1 MEVIIVI
8 TMKMKTSEEELQ
20 LDISKKNSILI
31 LNKLTFLKF
40 YNNFYQ
46 VFENKNKDIEI
57 FLENKLLDSKNA
69 FLLTLT
75 DQTEILE
82 NMNFKKGTLFY
93 EYIVTQINSNETL
106 DNDIIFYDLINI
118 LKNIQRSLKM
128 NIDYDMNED
137 LEKLILSQVE
147 FNLKVNFENINEII
161 NLLLKNYLEKNISKT
176 GIIFYDS
183 SLISININSYESCYF
198 FDINSKKRIEEYN
211 EIVDKEVKE
220 FDLDFI
226 INKLESIWPVDFN
239 RNETMLYIELYWK
252 SKLINLSLEVLNE
265 ISLLTYKLLDK
276 MYNKES
282 KIMIKNFQIRD
293 NVKSFLEQI

>member
-8 TMKMKTSEEELQ
+8 TMKMKTSEEEFQ

-220 FDLDFI
+220 FDLEFI

-239 RNETMLYIELYWK
+239 KDEVAFYLELYWK
-252 SKLINLSLEVLNE
+252 NSLVDLELEVSNE
-265 ISLLTYKLLDK
+265 TSLLTYGLLDK
-276 MYNKES
+276 MYNK
-282 KIMIKNFQIRD
+282 KAKTIIRNFQIRD

>member
-1 MEVIIVI
+1 
-8 TMKMKTSEEELQ
+8 MKMKTSEEEFQ

-220 FDLDFI
+220 FDLEFI

-239 RNETMLYIELYWK
+239 KDEVAFYLELYWK
-252 SKLINLSLEVLNE
+252 NSLVDLELEVSNE
-265 ISLLTYKLLDK
+265 TSLLTYGLLDK
-276 MYNKES
+276 MYNK
-282 KIMIKNFQIRD
+282 KAKTIIRNFQIRD

>member
-1 MEVIIVI
+1 MI

-93 EYIVTQINSNETL
+93 EYIVTQINSNEIL

-128 NIDYDMNED
+128 NIDYVMNED

-161 NLLLKNYLEKNISKT
+161 NLLLENYLEKNISKT

-220 FDLDFI
+220 FDLNFI

-239 RNETMLYIELYWK
+239 RDETMLYIELYWK

-265 ISLLTYKLLDK
+265 TSLLTYRLLDK

-282 KIMIKNFQIRD
+282 KIIIKNFQIRD

>member
-93 EYIVTQINSNETL
+93 EYIVTQINSNEIL

-128 NIDYDMNED
+128 NIDYVMNED

-161 NLLLKNYLEKNISKT
+161 NLLLENYLEKNISKT

-220 FDLDFI
+220 FDLEFI

-239 RNETMLYIELYWK
+239 RDETMLYIELYWK

-265 ISLLTYKLLDK
+265 TSLLTYRLLDK

-282 KIMIKNFQIRD
+282 KIIIKNFQIRD

>member
-1 MEVIIVI
+1 
-8 TMKMKTSEEELQ
+8 MKTSEEELQ

-46 VFENKNKDIEI
+46 LFENKNKDIEI

-93 EYIVTQINSNETL
+93 EYIVTQINSSETL

-220 FDLDFI
+220 FDLEFI

-239 RNETMLYIELYWK
+239 RDETMLYIELYWK

-265 ISLLTYKLLDK
+265 TSLLTYKLLDK

-282 KIMIKNFQIRD
+282 KIIIKNFQIRD

>member
-1 MEVIIVI
+1 MI

-46 VFENKNKDIEI
+46 LFENKNKDIEI

-93 EYIVTQINSNETL
+93 EYIVTQINSSETL

-220 FDLDFI
+220 FDLEFI

-239 RNETMLYIELYWK
+239 RDETMLYIELYWK

-265 ISLLTYKLLDK
+265 TSLLTYKLLDK

-282 KIMIKNFQIRD
+282 KIIIKNFQIRD

>member
-1 MEVIIVI
+1 
-8 TMKMKTSEEELQ
+8 MKMSEEELQ

-69 FLLTLT
+69 FLLTLI

-82 NMNFKKGTLFY
+82 NLNFKKGSLFY
-93 EYIVTQINSNETL
+93 EYIMNQIYSNENL
-106 DNDIIFYDLINI
+106 DNDIIFYDLENI
-118 LKNIQRSLKM
+118 LKNIQKTSKINVDY
-128 NIDYDMNED
+128 NIDED

-147 FNLKVNFENINEII
+147 FNIKVNFEDINEIM
-161 NLLLKNYLEKNISKT
+161 NFMLKNYLEKNVNKI

-183 SLISININSYESCYF
+183 SLISLDIDLFESCYF
-198 FDINSKKRIEEYN
+198 FDINEKKEVKEYN
-211 EIVDKEVKE
+211 VVLGEEVKE
-220 FDLDFI
+220 FDLNFV
-226 INKLESIWPVDFN
+226 INRLENIWPVEFN
-239 RNETMLYIELYWK
+239 REEVIHRVEKYWK
-252 SKLINLSLEVLNE
+252 SKLIDLRLEVLDE
-265 ISLLTYKLLDK
+265 TSLILYSILDK
-276 MYNKES
+276 MFNYES
-282 KIMIKNFQIRD
+282 NFIIRKFQIRD

>member
-8 TMKMKTSEEELQ
+8 TMKMKTSEEEFQ

-220 FDLDFI
+220 FDLEFI

-239 RNETMLYIELYWK
+239 RDETMLYIELYWK

-265 ISLLTYKLLDK
+265 TSLLTYKLLDK

-282 KIMIKNFQIRD
+282 KIIIKNFQIRD

>member
-1 MEVIIVI
+1 
-8 TMKMKTSEEELQ
+8 MKMSEEELQ

-69 FLLTLT
+69 FLLTLI

-82 NMNFKKGTLFY
+82 NLNFKKGSLFY
-93 EYIVTQINSNETL
+93 EYIMNQIYSNENL
-106 DNDIIFYDLINI
+106 DNDIIFYDLENI
-118 LKNIQRSLKM
+118 LKNIQKTSKINVDY
-128 NIDYDMNED
+128 NIDED

-147 FNLKVNFENINEII
+147 FNIKVNFEDINEIM
-161 NLLLKNYLEKNISKT
+161 NFMFKNYLEKNVNKI

-183 SLISININSYESCYF
+183 SLISLDIDLFESCYF
-198 FDINSKKRIEEYN
+198 FDINEKKEVKEYN
-211 EIVDKEVKE
+211 VVLGEEVKE
-220 FDLDFI
+220 FDLNFV
-226 INKLESIWPVDFN
+226 INRLENIWPVEFN
-239 RNETMLYIELYWK
+239 REEVIHRVEKYWK
-252 SKLINLSLEVLNE
+252 SKLIDLRLEVLDE
-265 ISLLTYKLLDK
+265 TSLILYSILDK
-276 MYNKES
+276 MFNYES
-282 KIMIKNFQIRD
+282 NFIIKKFQIRD

>member
-1 MEVIIVI
+1 MIIDI
-8 TMKMKTSEEELQ
+8 TMKMKTSEEEFQ

-220 FDLDFI
+220 FDLEFI

-239 RNETMLYIELYWK
+239 KDEVAFYLELYWK
-252 SKLINLSLEVLNE
+252 NSLVDLELEVSNE
-265 ISLLTYKLLDK
+265 TSLLTYGLLDK
-276 MYNKES
+276 MYNK
-282 KIMIKNFQIRD
+282 KAKTIIRNFQIRD

>member
-1 MEVIIVI
+1 MI

-46 VFENKNKDIEI
+46 LFENKNKDIEI

-118 LKNIQRSLKM
+118 LKNVQRSLKM
-128 NIDYDMNED
+128 NIEYEINED

-161 NLLLKNYLEKNISKT
+161 NLLLKNYLEKNISKI

-183 SLISININSYESCYF
+183 SIISIDINLYESCYF

-211 EIVDKEVKE
+211 GIVDKEVKE

-226 INKLESIWPVDFN
+226 ISKLESIWPVDFN
-239 RNETMLYIELYWK
+239 RDETMLYVELYWK

-265 ISLLTYKLLDK
+265 TSLLTYKLLDK

-282 KIMIKNFQIRD
+282 KIMIKNFEIRD

>member
-1 MEVIIVI
+1 
-8 TMKMKTSEEELQ
+8 MKMSEEELQ

-69 FLLTLT
+69 FLLTLI

-82 NMNFKKGTLFY
+82 NLNFKKGSLFY
-93 EYIVTQINSNETL
+93 EYIMNQIYSNENL
-106 DNDIIFYDLINI
+106 DNDIIFYDLENI
-118 LKNIQRSLKM
+118 LKNIQKTSKINVDY
-128 NIDYDMNED
+128 NIDED

-147 FNLKVNFENINEII
+147 FNIKVNFEDINEIM
-161 NLLLKNYLEKNISKT
+161 NFMFKNYLEKNVNKI

-183 SLISININSYESCYF
+183 SLISLDIDLFESCYF
-198 FDINSKKRIEEYN
+198 FDINEKKEVKEYN
-211 EIVDKEVKE
+211 VVLGEEVKE
-220 FDLDFI
+220 FDLNFV
-226 INKLESIWPVDFN
+226 INRLENIWPVEFN
-239 RNETMLYIELYWK
+239 REEVIHRVEKYWK
-252 SKLINLSLEVLNE
+252 SKLIDLRLEVLDE
-265 ISLLTYKLLDK
+265 TSLILYSILDK
-276 MYNKES
+276 MFNYES
-282 KIMIKNFQIRD
+282 NFIIRKFQIRD

>member
-1 MEVIIVI
+1 
-8 TMKMKTSEEELQ
+8 MKTTEEELL

-82 NMNFKKGTLFY
+82 NLNFKKGTLFY
-93 EYIVTQINSNETL
+93 EYILTQIFRTETL
-106 DNDIIFYDLINI
+106 DNDIIYYDLENI
-118 LKNIQRSLKM
+118 LKNIQEEIKM
-128 NIDYDMNED
+128 SIDYDITED

-147 FNLKVNFENINEII
+147 FHLKMNFENINEI
-161 NLLLKNYLEKNISKT
+161 LHFLLKNYLEKNVNKI

-183 SLISININSYESCYF
+183 SLISIDIDAYESCYF
-198 FDINSKKRIEEYN
+198 FDVNLKKEMKEYN
-211 EIVDKEVKE
+211 MVFDKEVKE
-220 FDLDFI
+220 FNLNFI
-226 INKLESIWPVDFN
+226 ATKLESIWPVEFDREEIMN
-239 RNETMLYIELYWK
+239 YIERYWK
-252 SKLINLSLEVLNE
+252 SKLIDLRLEVFNE
-265 ISLLTYKLLDK
+265 TSLITYNILDK
-276 MYNKES
+276 IFNYKSEL
-282 KIMIKNFQIRD
+282 IMKKFQIRS

>member
-1 MEVIIVI
+1 
-8 TMKMKTSEEELQ
+8 MKMKMSEEELQ

-69 FLLTLT
+69 FLLTLI

-82 NMNFKKGTLFY
+82 NLNFKKGSLFY
-93 EYIVTQINSNETL
+93 EYIMNQIYSNENL
-106 DNDIIFYDLINI
+106 DNDIIFYDLENI
-118 LKNIQRSLKM
+118 LKNIQKTSKINVDY
-128 NIDYDMNED
+128 NIDED

-147 FNLKVNFENINEII
+147 FNIKVNFEDINEIM
-161 NLLLKNYLEKNISKT
+161 NFMFKNYLEKNVNKI

-183 SLISININSYESCYF
+183 SLISLDIDLFESCYF
-198 FDINSKKRIEEYN
+198 FDINEKKEVKEYN
-211 EIVDKEVKE
+211 VVLGEEVKE
-220 FDLDFI
+220 FDLNFV
-226 INKLESIWPVDFN
+226 INRLENIWPVEFN
-239 RNETMLYIELYWK
+239 REEVIHRVEKYWK
-252 SKLINLSLEVLNE
+252 SKLIDLRLEVLDE
-265 ISLLTYKLLDK
+265 TSLILYSILDK
-276 MYNKES
+276 MFNYES
-282 KIMIKNFQIRD
+282 NFIIKKFQIRD

>member
-1 MEVIIVI
+1 
-8 TMKMKTSEEELQ
+8 MKTSEEELQ

-31 LNKLTFLKF
+31 LNKLTFLKY

-128 NIDYDMNED
+128 NIDYDLNED

-161 NLLLKNYLEKNISKT
+161 NLLLENYLEKNISKT

-239 RNETMLYIELYWK
+239 RDETMLYIELYWK
-252 SKLINLSLEVLNE
+252 SKLINLSLEVINE
-265 ISLLTYKLLDK
+265 TSLLTYKLLDK

-282 KIMIKNFQIRD
+282 KIIIKNFQIRD

>member
-1 MEVIIVI
+1 MI
-8 TMKMKTSEEELQ
+8 TMKMKTSEEEFQ

-220 FDLDFI
+220 FDLEFI

-239 RNETMLYIELYWK
+239 KDEVAFYLELYWK
-252 SKLINLSLEVLNE
+252 NSLVDLELEVSNE
-265 ISLLTYKLLDK
+265 TSLLTYGLLDK
-276 MYNKES
+276 MYNK
-282 KIMIKNFQIRD
+282 KAKTIIRNFQIRD

>member
-8 TMKMKTSEEELQ
+8 TMKMKTNEEEFQ

-226 INKLESIWPVDFN
+226 ISKLESIWPVDFN
-239 RNETMLYIELYWK
+239 KDEVAFYVELYWK
-252 SKLINLSLEVLNE
+252 NSLVDLELEVSNE
-265 ISLLTYKLLDK
+265 TSLLTYGLLDK
-276 MYNKES
+276 MYNK
-282 KIMIKNFQIRD
+282 KAKTIIRNFQIRD

>member
-1 MEVIIVI
+1 
-8 TMKMKTSEEELQ
+8 MKTSEEEFQ

-220 FDLDFI
+220 FDLEFI

-239 RNETMLYIELYWK
+239 KDEVAFYLELYWK
-252 SKLINLSLEVLNE
+252 NSLVDLELEVSNE
-265 ISLLTYKLLDK
+265 TSLLTYGLLDK
-276 MYNKES
+276 MYNK
-282 KIMIKNFQIRD
+282 KAKTIIRNFQIRD

>member
-1 MEVIIVI
+1 MI

-93 EYIVTQINSNETL
+93 EYIVTQINSNEIL

-161 NLLLKNYLEKNISKT
+161 NLLLENYLEKNISKT

-220 FDLDFI
+220 FDLNFI

-239 RNETMLYIELYWK
+239 RDETMLYIELYWK

-265 ISLLTYKLLDK
+265 TSLLTYRLLDK

-282 KIMIKNFQIRD
+282 KIIIKNFQIRD

>member
-1 MEVIIVI
+1 M
-8 TMKMKTSEEELQ
+8 SEEELQ

-69 FLLTLT
+69 FLLTLI

-82 NMNFKKGTLFY
+82 NLNFKKGSLFY
-93 EYIVTQINSNETL
+93 EYIMNQIYSNENL
-106 DNDIIFYDLINI
+106 DNDIIFYHLENI
-118 LKNIQRSLKM
+118 LKNIQKTSKINVDY
-128 NIDYDMNED
+128 NIDED

-147 FNLKVNFENINEII
+147 FNIKVNFEDINEIM
-161 NLLLKNYLEKNISKT
+161 NFMFKNYLEKNVNKI

-183 SLISININSYESCYF
+183 SLISLDIDLFESCYF
-198 FDINSKKRIEEYN
+198 FDINEKKEVKEYN
-211 EIVDKEVKE
+211 VVLGEEVKE
-220 FDLDFI
+220 FDLNFV
-226 INKLESIWPVDFN
+226 INRLENIWPVEFN
-239 RNETMLYIELYWK
+239 REEVIHRVEKYWK
-252 SKLINLSLEVLNE
+252 SKLIDLRLEVLDE
-265 ISLLTYKLLDK
+265 TSLILYSILDK
-276 MYNKES
+276 MFNYES
-282 KIMIKNFQIRD
+282 NFIIRKFQIRD

>member
-1 MEVIIVI
+1 MI

-93 EYIVTQINSNETL
+93 EYIVTQINSNEIL

-128 NIDYDMNED
+128 NIDYVMNED

-220 FDLDFI
+220 FDLEFI

-239 RNETMLYIELYWK
+239 KDEVAFYLELYWK
-252 SKLINLSLEVLNE
+252 NSLVDLELEVSNE
-265 ISLLTYKLLDK
+265 TSLLTYGLLDK
-276 MYNKES
+276 MYNK
-282 KIMIKNFQIRD
+282 KAKTIIRNFQIRD

>member
-1 MEVIIVI
+1 M
-8 TMKMKTSEEELQ
+8 SEEELQ

-69 FLLTLT
+69 FLLTLI

-82 NMNFKKGTLFY
+82 NLNFKKGSLFY
-93 EYIVTQINSNETL
+93 EYIMNQIYSNENL
-106 DNDIIFYDLINI
+106 DNDIIFYDLENI
-118 LKNIQRSLKM
+118 LKNIQKTSKINVDY
-128 NIDYDMNED
+128 NIDED

-147 FNLKVNFENINEII
+147 FNIKVNFEDINEIM
-161 NLLLKNYLEKNISKT
+161 NFMFKNYLEKNVNKI

-183 SLISININSYESCYF
+183 SLISLDIDLFESCYF
-198 FDINSKKRIEEYN
+198 FDINEKKEVKEYN
-211 EIVDKEVKE
+211 VVLGEEVKE
-220 FDLDFI
+220 FDLNFV
-226 INKLESIWPVDFN
+226 INRLENIWPVEFN
-239 RNETMLYIELYWK
+239 REEVIHRVEKYWK
-252 SKLINLSLEVLNE
+252 SKLIDLRLEVLDE
-265 ISLLTYKLLDK
+265 TSLILYSILDK
-276 MYNKES
+276 MFNYES
-282 KIMIKNFQIRD
+282 NFIIKKFQIRD

>member
-1 MEVIIVI
+1 MI
-8 TMKMKTSEEELQ
+8 TMKMKTSEEEFQ

-220 FDLDFI
+220 FDLEFI

-239 RNETMLYIELYWK
+239 RDETMLYIELYWK

-265 ISLLTYKLLDK
+265 TSLLTYKLLDK

-282 KIMIKNFQIRD
+282 KIIIKNFQIRD

>member
-1 MEVIIVI
+1 
-8 TMKMKTSEEELQ
+8 MKMKTSEEELQ

-128 NIDYDMNED
+128 NIDYDLNED

-161 NLLLKNYLEKNISKT
+161 NLLLENYLEKNISKT

-198 FDINSKKRIEEYN
+198 FDINSKRRIKEYN
-211 EIVDKEVKE
+211 GIVDKEVKE

-226 INKLESIWPVDFN
+226 ISKLESIWPVNFN
-239 RNETMLYIELYWK
+239 KDEVAFYIELYWK
-252 SKLINLSLEVLNE
+252 NSLVDLELEVSNE
-265 ISLLTYKLLDK
+265 TSLLTYGLLDK
-276 MYNKES
+276 MYNK
-282 KIMIKNFQIRD
+282 KAKTIIRNFQIRD

>member
-1 MEVIIVI
+1 MI

-93 EYIVTQINSNETL
+93 EYIVTQINSNEIL

-128 NIDYDMNED
+128 NIDYVMNED

-161 NLLLKNYLEKNISKT
+161 NLLLENYLEKNISKT

-239 RNETMLYIELYWK
+239 RDETMLYIELYWK

-265 ISLLTYKLLDK
+265 TSLLTYRLLDK

-282 KIMIKNFQIRD
+282 KIIIKNFQIRD

>member
-1 MEVIIVI
+1 
-8 TMKMKTSEEELQ
+8 MKTSEEELQ

>member
-1 MEVIIVI
+1 MI

-46 VFENKNKDIEI
+46 LFENKNKDIEI

-118 LKNIQRSLKM
+118 LKNVQRSLKM
-128 NIDYDMNED
+128 NIEYEINED

-161 NLLLKNYLEKNISKT
+161 NLLLKNYLEKNISKI

-183 SLISININSYESCYF
+183 SIISIDINLYESCYF

-211 EIVDKEVKE
+211 GIVDKEVKE

-226 INKLESIWPVDFN
+226 I
-239 RNETMLYIELYWK
+239 
-252 SKLINLSLEVLNE
+252 SK
-265 ISLLTYKLLDK
+265 
-276 MYNKES
+276 
-282 KIMIKNFQIRD
+282 F
-293 NVKSFLEQI
+293 